1 MHKHCNSLCTLLRLS
16 CQNDLSEVVRVKP
29 LDPDPDTDPDTDL
42 DTDPDPSRDL
52 YRDRSMDRDLSDL
65 SDLSYMSDMS
75 DMSGKGSTSTI
86 VSNEEMCARV
96 LSEPK
101 FGMFSMFQY
110 TCTHA
115 QHAQQG
121 GALYCSKFFTPM
133 CALPL
138 VVFCAQWMM
147 FAAIILFQHDH
158 YALGVCPQQAS
169 MSSKLLMCAISM
181 IYFVN
186 SFFLWDDLVNRTS
199 KRKVIPSLSAVVMLD
214 SFQEFLFSLVVYVTN
229 IVIVFTTE
237 SPIDMLFNCL
247 ALEFVMSLDNEFER
261 MYFKFNPAAAC
272 DIYENSFV
280 HSCDNKRMIQEKMQ
294 ASTSYCLCRYLTW
307 LPFKILTV
315 CFMCL
320 PVFCGFMIFYGPLCK

>member
-1 MHKHCNSLCTLLRLS
+1 M
-16 CQNDLSEVVRVKP
+16 
-29 LDPDPDTDPDTDL
+29 DPMDPMDPT
-42 DTDPDPSRDL
+42 
-52 YRDRSMDRDLSDL
+52 YQMD
-65 SDLSYMSDMS
+65 
-75 DMSGKGSTSTI
+75 KESTSTN
-86 VSNEEMCARV
+86 VSEEEMCARV
-96 LSEPK
+96 LSDPK

-115 QHAQQG
+115 QRDDDVV
-121 GALYCSKFFTPM
+121 YCSKFFTPA

-147 FAAIILFQHDH
+147 FAAIVLYQHDN
-158 YALGVCPQQAS
+158 YVLGLCPQQAS
-169 MSSKLLMCAISM
+169 MSAKLLMCAISM
-181 IYFVN
+181 VYFVN

-229 IVIVFTTE
+229 IVIIFTTE

-261 MYFKFNPAAAC
+261 MYFEFNPAAAC

-280 HSCDNKRMIQEKMQ
+280 HRSANKRMIQEKME
-294 ASTSYCLCRYLTW
+294 ASASYRACRYLTW

-320 PVFCGFMIFYGPLCK
+320 PVFCAFMIFYGPICK